1 MEVAED
7 ILETAESIARI
18 VEFYNFVKE
27 FHQNSSS
34 PLIETYPQSLVN
46 LF

>member
-7 ILETAESIARI
+7 ILETAESIARV
-18 VEFYNFVKE
+18 VEFYNFVKK
-27 FHQNSSS
+27 FHQNNSS
-34 PLIETYPQSLVN
+34 PFIETYPQSLGN